1 MRSWPWRVPNRG
13 TQSAEPW
20 PTTFRGAT
28 FGSWRSAACFPRRS
42 SGVNR
47 FSIDLDIETDL
58 TDAGRTDE
66 LADTI
71 DYGAVAA
78 AVVELAENQRFNL
91 LERFAVAVAEVVL
104 GDRRATAVSVT
115 ISKLRPPVPH
125 DLAASAVSIRRPA
138 S

>member
-1 MRSWPWRVPNRG
+1 MADHISLRDLRVMAFCGVLP
-13 TQSAEPW
+13 EEVE
-20 PTTFRGAT
+20 
-28 FGSWRSAACFPRRS
+28 RRQP
-42 SGVNR
+42 
-47 FSIDLDIETDL
+47 FSIELDIETDL

-71 DYGAVAA
+71 DYGAVTA

-104 GDRRATAVSVT
+104 GNDRATAVSVT
-115 ISKLRPPVPH
+115 ISKLRPPVAH